1 MFLHLLLSASEQFLK
16 YYDPSLAQVDR
27 VQKII
32 TGGSILS
39 YRVLVVVGNARGAGG
54 FGLGKA
60 LDPATATARAIRAA
74 KKSLVRGGHGGDG
87 HSSPPPTPP
96 QPQQS
101 ATATTAARRHCH
113 HHHPP
118 HHLPKLN
125 TATPHM

>member
-1 MFLHLLLSASEQFLK
+1 MFLLLLLSASEQFLK
-16 YYDPSLAQVDR
+16 YYDPSFAQVDR

-74 KKSLVRGGHGGDG
+74 KKSLVRGVHGGDG
-87 HSSPPPTPP
+87 HVHRQRRRNRSSPPPPPPPP
-96 QPQQS
+96 QHPA
-101 ATATTAARRHCH
+101 ATATITTLLTTS
-113 HHHPP
+113 P
-118 HHLPKLN
+118 N
-125 TATPHM
+125 